1 MSTATDVSTAPPPR
15 AVDAHGVEQ
24 RSHREILLVMS
35 GLMVAMLLAMLDNT
49 IIAPALPTI
58 VGELGGLEHLAWVST
73 AYILGTAVSTP
84 LWGKLGDRMPRKPVF
99 MASIVVFV
107 IGSALSGA
115 AQTMDQL
122 IGFRLLQGIGAG
134 GILVGVMS
142 VLAVLI
148 PLRDR
153 GRYMGYFMAIMPIS
167 MIGGPLV
174 GGTITDHAS
183 WRWAFYVNVP
193 LGILA
198 LIVVGATMHLSAT
211 PRQRARVDWP
221 GALLMITWI
230 TGLILITTWGGT
242 QYAWESPEIVGLSA
256 LVVVTFVAFLVVETR
271 AADPVLPL
279 GVFRN
284 RNFSLAG
291 GLSLVVGFAL
301 FGGITFLPQFQQF
314 VQGASA
320 TNSGLLLLPMMV
332 GVVISSVGSGLL
344 VTRTGHYKIYPVI
357 GTVLMTAGL
366 ALLATMA
373 IDTSKTATGLYMLV
387 LGLGMGLLFQTSMLI
402 AQNSVEMKDI
412 GAATAAATFLRSMGG
427 AVGISVLGSLYAH
440 EIGQSLDA
448 GLGVGNPVAEG
459 SGLSP
464 EVVRAL
470 PGDQLAA
477 LQGAIVDG
485 IVVVF
490 AWSALI
496 TVIGIVCAVFIRQVP
511 LRGSAR

>member
-1 MSTATDVSTAPPPR
+1 MSTQIAPGVR
-15 AVDAHGVEQ
+15 AVDSHGYEQ

-99 MASIVVFV
+99 MAAIVVFV
-107 IGSALSGA
+107 FGSALSGA
-115 AQTMDQL
+115 AQSMGQL
-122 IGFRLLQGIGAG
+122 IGFRLLQGVGAG

-153 GRYMGYFMAIMPIS
+153 GRYMSYFMAIMPIS

-193 LGILA
+193 LGVLA
-198 LIVVGATMHLSAT
+198 LLVVGATMHLGAT
-211 PRQRARVDWP
+211 PRKRARVDWP

-230 TGLILITTWGGT
+230 TGLILITTWGGS
-242 QYAWESPEIVGLSA
+242 QYAWGSPTILGLSA
-256 LVVVTFVAFLVVETR
+256 LVVVTFVLFLTVEVR

-279 GVFRN
+279 GVFRS

-301 FGGITFLPQFQQF
+301 FGGITFLPQFQQY

-332 GVVISSVGSGLL
+332 GVV
-344 VTRTGHYKIYPVI
+344 
-357 GTVLMTAGL
+357 
-366 ALLATMA
+366 
-373 IDTSKTATGLYMLV
+373 
-387 LGLGMGLLFQTSMLI
+387 
-402 AQNSVEMKDI
+402 
-412 GAATAAATFLRSMGG
+412 
-427 AVGISVLGSLYAH
+427 
-440 EIGQSLDA
+440 
-448 GLGVGNPVAEG
+448 
-459 SGLSP
+459 
-464 EVVRAL
+464 
-470 PGDQLAA
+470 
-477 LQGAIVDG
+477 
-485 IVVVF
+485 
-490 AWSALI
+490 
-496 TVIGIVCAVFIRQVP
+496 
-511 LRGSAR
+511 